1 MRKNLNIRLFK
12 TPLVEL
18 SALACLPMILDLLIP
33 GDAAFISVYSVPYAL
48 VLPAATGFFGIWAG
62 LLAFMVAVAQ
72 AVAVFFLAGPG
83 IAGLSSGLSSVPTAL
98 AENLAA
104 VALLALVLALLVD
117 FGRNRILRFRNMV
130 LQRFRRSVHR
140 SVDLGKQK
148 EVLEK
153 VNRVLEGRV
162 SAQKDSITILHDQ
175 VKKLGS
181 LSMDMALNTILE
193 TIALFTEMSAGAIWT
208 MSDESRVLVPAAVW
222 GWEADKAREASLD
235 PEHSI
240 EGYVYRN
247 SKPFSMRM
255 LLDDAE
261 FDRFDTSRNI
271 ITLPVL
277 IGGRSWGVLNVEALP
292 FERYSQY
299 TETILAIL
307 LSLAEPYLKQIREYD
322 NLNEEREV
330 DAVTGFPLFS
340 ILYRTL
346 EQDLERIRYEPGFV
360 TMVIIEIANFG
371 DLVSRKSREEIKT
384 IFMSFKGQLDKRKA
398 MKYKAFHFKEDS
410 QLVLLVYDL
419 DQDGTSFFCL
429 DLLAL
434 FSEQRFSIGD
444 ESVPVELVIG
454 FSNSSQS
461 GSSADA
467 MIDAAEYLLTV
478 QRI

>member
-1 MRKNLNIRLFK
+1 MRKTRSLQRFK
-12 TPLVEL
+12 TSLIEI

-33 GDAAFISVYSVPYAL
+33 GDAAFLSVYCIPYAL
-48 VLPAATGFFGIWAG
+48 VLPVATGVFGIWPG
-62 LLAFMVAVAQ
+62 LLAFMVTVAQ
-72 AVAVFFLAGPG
+72 AVAIFTFAGPG
-83 IAGLSSGLSSVPTAL
+83 SVPTSFPG
-98 AENLAA
+98 NLAV
-104 VALLALVLALLVD
+104 VASLAFVSALLVD
-117 FGRNRILRFRNMV
+117 FGRNRIMRFRSMV
-130 LQRFRRSVHR
+130 LQRFRRSVHKTG
-140 SVDLGKQK
+140 DLAKQK

-181 LSMDMALNTILE
+181 LSMDMALGTILE
-193 TIALFTEMSAGAIWT
+193 TIALFTEMSSGSIWT
-208 MSDESRVLVPAAVW
+208 MSDESRTLVPAAVW
-222 GWEADKAREASLD
+222 GWDPGKARDASLD
-235 PEHSI
+235 PDHSI

-277 IGGRSWGVLNVEALP
+277 IGGRAWGVLNVETLP

-322 NLNEEREV
+322 SLNEQREV

-340 ILYRTL
+340 ILSRTL

-360 TMVIIEIANFG
+360 TMIIIEIANFG
-371 DLVSRKSREEIKT
+371 DLLSRKSREEIKT
-384 IFMSFKGQLDKRKA
+384 IFKTFKDQMDKRKA

-434 FSEQRFSIGD
+434 FSEQRFSLGD

-454 FSNSSQS
+454 FSNSAQS
-461 GSSADA
+461 GTSADA

>member
-1 MRKNLNIRLFK
+1 M
-12 TPLVEL
+12 
-18 SALACLPMILDLLIP
+18 
-33 GDAAFISVYSVPYAL
+33 
-48 VLPAATGFFGIWAG
+48 
-62 LLAFMVAVAQ
+62 
-72 AVAVFFLAGPG
+72 
-83 IAGLSSGLSSVPTAL
+83 
-98 AENLAA
+98 
-104 VALLALVLALLVD
+104 
-117 FGRNRILRFRNMV
+117 RFRSMV
-130 LQRFRRSVHR
+130 LQRFRRSVHKTG
-140 SVDLGKQK
+140 DLAKQK

-181 LSMDMALNTILE
+181 LSMDMALGTILE
-193 TIALFTEMSAGAIWT
+193 TIALFTEMSSGSIWT
-208 MSDESRVLVPAAVW
+208 MSDESRTLVPAAVW
-222 GWEADKAREASLD
+222 GWDPGKARDASLD
-235 PEHSI
+235 PDHSI

-277 IGGRSWGVLNVEALP
+277 IGGRAWGVLNVETLP

-322 NLNEEREV
+322 SLNEQREV

-360 TMVIIEIANFG
+360 TMIIIEIANFG
-371 DLVSRKSREEIKT
+371 DLLSRKSREEIKT
-384 IFMSFKGQLDKRKA
+384 IFKTFKDQMDKRKA

-434 FSEQRFSIGD
+434 FSEQRFSLGD

-454 FSNSSQS
+454 FSNSAQS
-461 GSSADA
+461 GTSADA